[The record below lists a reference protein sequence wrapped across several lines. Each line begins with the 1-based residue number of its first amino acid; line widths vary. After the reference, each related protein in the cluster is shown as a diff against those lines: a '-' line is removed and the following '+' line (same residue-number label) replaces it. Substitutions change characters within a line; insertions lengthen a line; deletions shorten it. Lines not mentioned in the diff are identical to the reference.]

1 MGLWIAV
8 LVGPCSFLYLQDRPE
23 QQVPPGHWSYKA
35 FHTLATEGV
44 ILKYPAF
51 DFLGGRVFTRGEMAD
66 LTADLLRA
74 LAEKPAL
81 ATASRVEVAGRLVAE
96 FEPEM
101 KAAGLPTEV
110 PKATQPV
117 EPPKPAPKRI
127 RAFGSDVH
135 TATITEG
142 NGNDTYTRTL
152 DMNLEGDWFAA
163 KLAGSMDTKSND
175 GVDRHTGDLFI
186 GDRLSWQATERYFE
200 AFGQAGLP
208 WLQGR
213 VRAGD
218 MRNTTFASGLVLG
231 ASDIDGFRG
240 SLRASGSYEL
250 LALTGHAGGGTD
262 VAASRASVSL
272 FGNALVAGLHGAR
285 IEAGS
290 DAKSGDLVG
299 LSLFYTDKF
308 VDAWMEFA
316 DDLDHGSGLFLR
328 GIFHYHHNL
337 QFQAD
342 LRNYHHLLID
352 ENSPPIYAGISGGQD
367 EDDRGLVLRSVYAPI
382 PWLTLTGKVEQAERH
397 GGSDARRDLFGEGRC
412 RPWKGGDGFLSY
424 ELESV
429 DDTNA
434 TNSLFN
440 LGFSQLIGEEGSTS
454 LAYTRDDRDG
464 EVIHTLR
471 DSVRYTFFKGKLA
484 LELSHTFRKDTVGSE
499 HILQPRAL
507 YTLSPNVFASV
518 RATVSSDDDRT
529 DPSVEFTVVVRW

>member
-8 LVGPCSFLYLQDRPE
+8 LVGSGSFLYLQDRPE
-23 QQVPPGHWSYKA
+23 QQVPPGHWAYKA
-35 FHTLATEGV
+35 FHQLATEGV
-44 ILKYPAF
+44 TLKYPAF

-66 LTADLLRA
+66 LTGEVLRA
-74 LAEKPAL
+74 LAEKKEL
-81 ATASRVEVAGRLVAE
+81 ATAARVELARKLLAE
-96 FEPEM
+96 FEAEM

-110 PKATQPV
+110 PEPTQPV
-117 EPPKPAPKRI
+117 EPAKPPPKRL
-127 RAFGSDVH
+127 RVFGSDVH

-175 GVDRHTGDLFI
+175 GVDRHTGDLFV
-186 GDRLSWQATERYFE
+186 GDRLSWQASERYFE
-200 AFGQAGLP
+200 AFGQAGLS

-213 VRAGD
+213 ARVGD
-218 MRNTTFASGLVLG
+218 MRNTTLASGVMIG

-240 SLRASGSYEL
+240 SLRAQGAYEL

-262 VAASRASVSL
+262 VRAVRASASF
-272 FGNALVAGLHGAR
+272 FGNSLVAGLNAAR
-285 IEAGS
+285 IEAGD
-290 DAKSGDLVG
+290 DARSGDLAG
-299 LSLFYTDKF
+299 ASLFYTDKYAD
-308 VDAWMEFA
+308 VIAEFA

-328 GIFHYHHNL
+328 GIFYYHHNL

-367 EDDRGLVLRSVYAPI
+367 EDDRGLLLRSVYSPMSQ
-382 PWLTLTGKVEQAERH
+382 LSFTGKLERAERH
-397 GGSDARRDLFGEGRC
+397 DGTDLRLDLFAEGRA
-412 RPWKGGDGFLSY
+412 RPWKGGEGSLSF
-424 ELESV
+424 ERESV

-434 TNSLFN
+434 INTLFN
-440 LGFSQLIGEEGSTS
+440 LGFNQLIGAEGSAS

-464 EVIHTLR
+464 EVIHTMR
-471 DSVRYTFFKGKLA
+471 DSVRYTFLQGKLA
-484 LELSHTFRKDTVGSE
+484 LEFSHTFRRDALGDE

-529 DPSVEFTVVVRW
+529 DPSVEFTLVVRW